1 MFLGIL
7 NLPLVSNILSE
18 IFGKDAVRA
27 SHRTVR
33 GGPENITAV
42 YGTVRAGESF

>member
-1 MFLGIL
+1 MSLGIL
-7 NLPLVSNILSE
+7 NLPLVSNILIE
-18 IFGKDAVRA
+18 IFGKDGLRA

-33 GGPENITAV
+33 DGPENIRAA

>member
-18 IFGKDAVRA
+18 AFVKDALRA

-33 GGPENITAV
+33 DGPENIRAV
-42 YGTVRAGESF
+42 

>member
-7 NLPLVSNILSE
+7 NLPLVSNILSK

-33 GGPENITAV
+33 DSPENNTAV
-42 YGTVRAGESF
+42 YRTVRAGESF